1 MAAFAD
7 GPDDEGLA
15 AAHVAGNEYAGDGD
29 VVSIGAF
36 GEALGVAAPI
46 KLDAPN
52 KMGILFCLMFW
63 G

>member
-1 MAAFAD
+1 MARTT
-7 GPDDEGLA
+7 
-15 AAHVAGNEYAGDGD
+15 
-29 VVSIGAF
+29 GAF

-52 KMGILFCLMFW
+52 KMGVLFCLMFW